1 MTLRE
6 ELERLE
12 HEQLDKRAAFAD
24 ESRGRLHPEEP
35 RIDDVRTVFQRD
47 TDKIVH
53 SKAFRRLMHKTQ
65 VFLNPEGDHYRTRMT
80 HTIEVSRI
88 GRTIA
93 KALNLNEDLAEAI
106 AMGHDLGHTPFG
118 HAGEV
123 ALTQATG
130 QPFRHNEQSL
140 RVVDILENGGEGLNL
155 TYEVRM
161 GILGHTGNRI
171 PETLEGRIVRWAD
184 RFAYVNHDID
194 DAIRAGILHTTDI
207 PKFVL
212 KVLGSTHSKRI
223 NTLVCD
229 TITVSRE
236 AGDICLSPQ
245 VERALSDLREF
256 MFENVYRN
264 PIAKGQEQK
273 AKGMLQR
280 MYEYYYNHPE
290 ALPQDFQPQLSLDG
304 MERTVCDYIAG
315 MTDNYAVDKYTE
327 LFIPS
332 GWQVRGDNTPRHCE
346 EHSDVA
352 IRYFLENDLKVRWQ
366 RPWHSP
372 LVLLMN

>member
-1 MTLRE
+1 MNLRE
-6 ELERLE
+6 ELEQQE
-12 HEQLDKRAAFAD
+12 HEHLDPRATFAD
-24 ESRGRLHPEEP
+24 ESKGRLHPEEP
-35 RIDDVRTVFQRD
+35 RVDDVRTVFQRD

-88 GRTIA
+88 ARTIA

-123 ALTQATG
+123 ALTQAMG
-130 QPFRHNEQSL
+130 QPFCHNEQSL

-161 GILGHTGNRI
+161 GILGHTGPRI
-171 PETLEGRIVRWAD
+171 PETLEGQIVRWAD
-184 RFAYVNHDID
+184 RYAYVNHDID
-194 DAIRAGILHTTDI
+194 DAIRGGILETTDI
-207 PKFVL
+207 PKSIL
-212 KVLGSTHSKRI
+212 KTLGHTHSQRI

-229 TITVSRE
+229 TITTSRE
-236 AGDICLSPQ
+236 AGTICLSSQ
-245 VERALSDLREF
+245 VEKALNDLREF
-256 MFENVYRN
+256 MFRNVYRN
-264 PIAKGQEQK
+264 PVAKGQEQK

-280 MYEYYYNHPE
+280 MYEYYYRHPE
-290 ALPQDFQPQLSLDG
+290 ALPDDFQPQLSFEG

-332 GWQVRGDNTPRHCE
+332 GWQVRG
-346 EHSDVA
+346 
-352 IRYFLENDLKVRWQ
+352 
-366 RPWHSP
+366 
-372 LVLLMN
+372 